1 MDRFKYYSHS
11 QIIEDK
17 KTDKR
22 YYGNQAITYLLNEL
36 NEENKKLK
44 TYTLPILPYMYYFDD
59 KKSYGV
65 YHENIY
71 HRTSRQLEEYLIE
84 KGFLIDKVSRCSIG
98 RKSYYH
104 VEINLKESDWSYE
117 KTNDLH
123 IAKIL
128 DIDDV
133 GLVDFFE
140 HEGYFHEIILIDERK
155 LNDKYL
161 KNGNL
166 VFE

>member
-1 MDRFKYYSHS
+1 M
-11 QIIEDK
+11 
-17 KTDKR
+17 
-22 YYGNQAITYLLNEL
+22 
-36 NEENKKLK
+36 
-44 TYTLPILPYMYYFDD
+44 
-59 KKSYGV
+59 
-65 YHENIY
+65 
-71 HRTSRQLEEYLIE
+71 
-84 KGFLIDKVSRCSIG
+84 
-98 RKSYYH
+98 
-104 VEINLKESDWSYE
+104 EINLKEDDWSYE

-123 IAKIL
+123 IAKTL